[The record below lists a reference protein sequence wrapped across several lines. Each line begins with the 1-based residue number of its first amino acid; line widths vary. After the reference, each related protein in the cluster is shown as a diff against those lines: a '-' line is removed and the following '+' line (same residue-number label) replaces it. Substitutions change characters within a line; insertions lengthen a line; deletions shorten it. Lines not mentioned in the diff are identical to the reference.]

1 MGLSRRFQS
10 HTAAASKWRSL
21 SRLTCFE
28 QRHVRVGQAD
38 LRQSLYVRA
47 SHVNTRTRND
57 RSLYFELS
65 NGDNRIVARQ
75 APVRR
80 AGTPIG
86 GPLLGGFAGPTA
98 DDIGGD
104 FRVGFHQR
112 HQLILQGAARD
123 LHRFDRVVFLFSL
136 DRGCRQ
142 F

>member
-1 MGLSRRFQS
+1 MEVAVPIDVFRTASCPRGTGGPTAVLVRSRVPCE
-10 HTAAASKWRSL
+10 HPDPK
-21 SRLTCFE
+21 
-28 QRHVRVGQAD
+28 
-38 LRQSLYVRA
+38 
-47 SHVNTRTRND
+47 